1 MLLRSSV
8 HPCCLTSL
16 LASRF
21 HCHNLVHE
29 DNDMLRAFDMVGG
42 KEVDTN
48 SAHKEAWNKAHTL
61 GINTAAGSQ

>member
-1 MLLRSSV
+1 M
-8 HPCCLTSL
+8 

-42 KEVDTN
+42 TGRDSITTHKDALNAKYTLEV
-48 SAHKEAWNKAHTL
+48 
-61 GINTAAGSQ
+61 NTAAGAQ